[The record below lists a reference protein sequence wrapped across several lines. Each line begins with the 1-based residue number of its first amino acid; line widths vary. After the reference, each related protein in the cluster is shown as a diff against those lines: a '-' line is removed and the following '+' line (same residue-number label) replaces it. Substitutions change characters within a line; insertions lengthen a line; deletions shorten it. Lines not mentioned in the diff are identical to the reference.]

1 VLLQIYI
8 YIYIYIPL
16 ETSFLAHPMVLST
29 IGLRHHVPG
38 AELVELL
45 GPLGPLGPI
54 VLLCMCSL
62 AAPAGCVVGNE
73 I

>member
-1 VLLQIYI
+1 MLLHIYI
-8 YIYIYIPL
+8 YVYTVKL
-16 ETSFLAHPMVLST
+16 SFLAHPMVLST
-29 IGLRHHVPG
+29 TGLRHHVPG

-62 AAPAGCVVGNE
+62 AAPADCVVSNE